1 MAQETYLRKVF
12 PPQNANVIE
21 EWKNVNVIY
30 MNKQKEKRRVNL
42 SCCSDDSSACL
53 ISLR

>member
-1 MAQETYLRKVF
+1 MAQEPYLSKAF

-30 MNKQKEKRRVNL
+30 MKKQKDKRSVNL
-42 SCCSDDSSACL
+42 SRCSNDSSACL